1 MEAFYLYLNNLFNKN
16 RQDFRDYP
24 AINWLNA
31 WNGGPLADR
40 REKLLGEIGDNTLF
54 KGTKPY
60 YNRISKGCLLC
71 GQGRWSCLFITS
83 KCNGKCFYC
92 PAEQTEDAVPSTQS
106 LQFENPVDYAEY
118 VNLFGFKGVSFS
130 GGEPLLYFDRTLSY
144 LKAVRKF
151 SDPGIYTWMYTNG
164 MLGTKQLFR
173 KLATTGLN
181 EVRFDIGATGYRLDK
196 IAEAKGT
203 IPNIT
208 IEIPAIP
215 EETEKLKTLL
225 PEMIK
230 AGVTNLNLHQLRLT
244 SHNAPHLLRRNYTY
258 FPSERPVV
266 VESELA
272 ALEILAFAKKN
283 GLDIGINYCSFD
295 YKNRFQ
301 KAGFRKQLAAAVVDD
316 LSSIT
321 ENGYIRNHHD
331 NMIGYSGIA
340 IRHEAPEGDPE
351 AIEVN
356 SGNKKYYITKPVSM
370 PETIIC
376 ESEKDVVEQLLSKD
390 PKCIPEDEPG
400 FTIWQHEYIER
411 GLRAY

>member
-31 WNGGPLADR
+31 WNGSPLAER
-40 REKLLGEIGDNTLF
+40 REKLLGEVGDNTLF
-54 KGTKPY
+54 KDTKPY

-92 PAEQTEDAVPSTQS
+92 PAKQTEDSVPSTQS
-106 LQFENPVDYAEY
+106 LNFESPVDYAGY
-118 VNLFGFKGVSFS
+118 INLFGFKGVSFS

-151 SDPGIYTWMYTNG
+151 SDPGIYTWIYTNG
-164 MLGTKQLFR
+164 LLGTKQIFR
-173 KLATTGLN
+173 KLATAGLN

-196 IAEAKGT
+196 IGETKGT

-215 EETEKLKTLL
+215 EETEKLKKLI

-258 FPSERPVV
+258 YPSERPVV

-272 ALEILAFAKKN
+272 ALEILVFAKKQ
-283 GLDIGINYCSFD
+283 GLDIGVNYCSFD

-301 KAGFRKQLAAAVVDD
+301 KAGFRKQLAGAVVED

-321 ENGYIRNHHD
+321 ENGYIRNHQD
-331 NMIGYSGIA
+331 NLISYSRIA
-340 IRHEAPEGDPE
+340 IRHEPPAGNTE
-351 AIEVN
+351 AIEVE
-356 SGNKKYYITKPVSM
+356 SGNKKYYITMPVSM

-376 ESEKDVVEQLLSKD
+376 ESEKDVVEQLVANE
-390 PKCIPEDEPG
+390 PVQIPIDEPG
-400 FTIWQHEYIER
+400 FKIWQHEYIER